1 MTFFN
6 LFYKEKIYYQEFLF
20 KKILLFVVFY
30 IYCIF
35 NYVWGGGYVYKYVC
49 MSSKDMD
56 PTGAG
61 DTGDYEPPNLG
72 SRN

>member
-49 MSSKDMD
+49 M
-56 PTGAG
+56 
-61 DTGDYEPPNLG
+61 
-72 SRN
+72 